1 MNENKR
7 TLYFILI
14 TLGVGGIIAL
24 YTWFSSMSYSSG
36 VGTETTTS
44 SDTLAIQEVVRKEIS
59 QLSEKDVT
67 PAQYNNLRTEI
78 TGYAQQGDL
87 TESLKESLLN
97 ALNDTYTEK
106 SLIKAQ
112 GLLSKNPLPEKQILE
127 ILEHISS
134 VGVADRKQINAI
146 KAKVLWYQ
154 NYTQKLP
161 AEIEIFCEK
170 STAQFREDG
179 NFDSTQYNDYKTK
192 VGTVEGEF
200 LNNTQVQRAR
210 QEMDQMLNDMYNLW
224 EKKNRAVESMYDLSM

>member
-112 GLLSKNPLPEKQILE
+112 GLLSKNPFPEKQILE

-146 KAKVLWYQ
+146 KAK
-154 NYTQKLP
+154 
-161 AEIEIFCEK
+161 
-170 STAQFREDG
+170 
-179 NFDSTQYNDYKTK
+179 
-192 VGTVEGEF
+192 
-200 LNNTQVQRAR
+200 VQRAR

>member
-44 SDTLAIQEVVRKEIS
+44 ADTLAIQEVVRKEIS

-106 SLIKAQ
+106 SLI
-112 GLLSKNPLPEKQILE
+112 S
-127 ILEHISS
+127 
-134 VGVADRKQINAI
+134 
-146 KAKVLWYQ
+146 
-154 NYTQKLP
+154 
-161 AEIEIFCEK
+161 
-170 STAQFREDG
+170 
-179 NFDSTQYNDYKTK
+179 
-192 VGTVEGEF
+192 
-200 LNNTQVQRAR
+200 
-210 QEMDQMLNDMYNLW
+210 
-224 EKKNRAVESMYDLSM
+224 

>member
-78 TGYAQQGDL
+78 T
-87 TESLKESLLN
+87 
-97 ALNDTYTEK
+97 
-106 SLIKAQ
+106 
-112 GLLSKNPLPEKQILE
+112 
-127 ILEHISS
+127 
-134 VGVADRKQINAI
+134 
-146 KAKVLWYQ
+146 
-154 NYTQKLP
+154 
-161 AEIEIFCEK
+161 C
-170 STAQFREDG
+170 
-179 NFDSTQYNDYKTK
+179 
-192 VGTVEGEF
+192 
-200 LNNTQVQRAR
+200 
-210 QEMDQMLNDMYNLW
+210 
-224 EKKNRAVESMYDLSM
+224 